1 MYFFALFSRKDD
13 VSMSLITCIE
23 CSHVVSDKA
32 ASCPNCGCPVNFS
45 LDATAVPGPAAPDT
59 EPKKRRPAKRRKY
72 KKLPNGFGSI
82 KKLSGNRS
90 RPFAAYPPTKEFNLN
105 GSPVTQPAI
114 GYYEDWHKAFD
125 ALREYSANPYDL
137 AHENITFSELFELYF
152 KAKYVDNKKKKFS
165 QASIYSTQAA
175 FKNCSALHNRKF
187 KDLRKYDLQNVVD
200 NCILK
205 HASLELIVN
214 LFKQMY
220 KFAKENDIT
229 DKDYAE
235 FVKINIP
242 DDDESG
248 EPFTQ
253 EELNVLWNNKN
264 NDIVQF
270 ILVMIYSGFRIKA
283 FETIEINQEEQYFKG
298 GVKTQAGKNR
308 IVPIH
313 CSILPYAF
321 NFNPAKFN
329 AKVFRANKF
338 YFMLQN
344 LGIDKTASGKK
355 HTPHDCRHTF
365 SWLCDRYNVD
375 DLSKHLLMGH
385 SLGGDVEKSVY
396 GHRTIEELRTEINK
410 IKT

>member
-1 MYFFALFSRKDD
+1 
-13 VSMSLITCIE
+13 MSLITCIE

-59 EPKKRRPAKRRKY
+59 EPKKRKPAKRRKY

-137 AHENITFSELFELYF
+137 AHENITFSELFDLYF
-152 KAKYVDNKKKKFS
+152 KVKYIDNKKKKFS
-165 QASIYSTQAA
+165 KASAASTKVA
-175 FKNCSALHNRKF
+175 FKNCSALHSRKF
-187 KDLRKYDLQNVVD
+187 KDLRKYDLQNIVD
-200 NCILK
+200 SCPLK
-205 HASLELIVN
+205 HSILELIVT

-229 DKDYAE
+229 DKDYSE
-235 FVKINIP
+235 FVRINIP

-253 EELNVLWNNKN
+253 EELSILWNNNQDKT
-264 NDIVQF
+264 VQF
-270 ILVMIYSGFRIKA
+270 ILVMVYSGFRIKA
-283 FETIEINQEEQYFKG
+283 FETIEINKNEQYFKG
-298 GVKTQAGKNR
+298 GVKTKAGKNR

-313 CSILPYAF
+313 SSIFSYALAF
-321 NFNPAKFN
+321 QPLNFNASTFREKSFYPA
-329 AKVFRANKF
+329 
-338 YFMLQN
+338 LQQ
-344 LGIDKTASGKK
+344 LGIDKTISGKR

-365 SWLCDRYNVD
+365 SWLCDKYKID
-375 DLSKHLLMGH
+375 ELSKHLLMGH

-410 IKT
+410 IKI

>member
-1 MYFFALFSRKDD
+1 MA
-13 VSMSLITCIE
+13 LITCIE
-23 CSHVVSDKA
+23 CCHVVSDKA

-45 LDATAVPGPAAPDT
+45 MDAAVPAAP
-59 EPKKRRPAKRRKY
+59 EPKKRKPAKRRKY

-125 ALREYSANPYDL
+125 ALREYSTNPYDL

-152 KAKYVDNKKKKFS
+152 KAKCIDNKKKKFS
-165 QASIYSTQAA
+165 KASIYSTKAA

-187 KDLRKYDLQNVVD
+187 KDLRKYDLQNIID
-200 NCILK
+200 NCTLK
-205 HASLELIVN
+205 HASLELIVT

-220 KFAKENDIT
+220 RFAKENDVT

-242 DDDESG
+242 DDDENG
-248 EPFTQ
+248 EPFSQ
-253 EELNVLWNNKN
+253 EELSILWDNNK
-264 NDIVQF
+264 DETVQF
-270 ILVMIYSGFRIKA
+270 ILIMIYSGFRIKA
-283 FETIEINQEEQYFKG
+283 FETIEINQKEQYFKG
-298 GVKTQAGKNR
+298 GIKTQAGKNR

-313 CSILPYAF
+313 NSILPYTF

-329 AKVFRANKF
+329 ARTFRENKF
-338 YFMLQN
+338 YPVLNQF
-344 LGIDKTASGKK
+344 GISTTPSGKK
-355 HTPHDCRHTF
+355 HPPHDCRHTF
-365 SWLCDRYNVD
+365 SWLCDKYKIN

-385 SLGGDVEKSVY
+385 SLGGDIEKSVY
-396 GHRTIEELRTEINK
+396 GHRTIEELRVEINK
-410 IKT
+410 IKV

>member
-1 MYFFALFSRKDD
+1 
-13 VSMSLITCIE
+13 MSLITCIE
-23 CSHVVSDKA
+23 CSHIVSDKA

-45 LDATAVPGPAAPDT
+45 LNAAAVPEPAALDT

-137 AHENITFSELFELYF
+137 AHENITFSELFDLYF
-152 KAKYVDNKKKKFS
+152 KAKYIDNKKKKFS
-165 QASIYSTQAA
+165 KASIYSTQAA
-175 FKNCSALHNRKF
+175 FKNCPALHNRKF

-200 NCILK
+200 SCMLK

-253 EELNVLWNNKN
+253 EELNMLWNNKN
-264 NDIVQF
+264 NDTVQF

-283 FETIEINQEEQYFKG
+283 FETIEINQKEQYFKG

-313 CSILPYAF
+313 NSILPYALTFQSF
-321 NFNPAKFN
+321 NFNAN
-329 AKVFRANKF
+329 TFREKSF
-338 YFMLQN
+338 YPTLQL
-344 LGIDKTASGKK
+344 LGIDETISGKK

-365 SWLCDRYNVD
+365 SWLCDKYKVD

-410 IKT
+410 IKA

>member
-1 MYFFALFSRKDD
+1 
-13 VSMSLITCIE
+13 MSLITCIE
-23 CSHVVSDKA
+23 CSHIVSDKA

-45 LDATAVPGPAAPDT
+45 LDAAAVPGPAALDT
-59 EPKKRRPAKRRKY
+59 EPKKRKPAKRRKY

-137 AHENITFSELFELYF
+137 AHENITFSELFDLYF
-152 KAKYVDNKKKKFS
+152 KAKYIDNKKKKFS
-165 QASIYSTQAA
+165 KASIYSTQAA
-175 FKNCSALHNRKF
+175 FKNCSTLHNRKF

-283 FETIEINQEEQYFKG
+283 FETIEINQKEQYFKG
-298 GVKTQAGKNR
+298 GIKTKAGKNR

-313 CSILPYAF
+313 YSILPYALTFQSF
-321 NFNPAKFN
+321 NFNAN
-329 AKVFRANKF
+329 TFREKSF
-338 YFMLQN
+338 YPTLQL
-344 LGIDKTASGKK
+344 LGIDETISGKK

-365 SWLCDRYNVD
+365 SWLCDKYKVD

-410 IKT
+410 IKA